1 MIPPRRILNENV
13 VHNIHIILS
22 LWVHVGKLDGTISN
36 PQQYKE
42 S

>member
-13 VHNIHIILS
+13 VHNIHTI
-22 LWVHVGKLDGTISN
+22 LWVDVGKLDGTISN

>member
-1 MIPPRRILNENV
+1 MILPRRILNENV
-13 VHNIHIILS
+13 VHNIHIIL
-22 LWVHVGKLDGTISN
+22 WVNVGKLDGIISN